1 MNAGTKGDSHPY
13 MKSKHSFIDKVGST
27 ISKYGMLSGGETVLI
42 GLSGGPDSVCL
53 LIALDKLKED
63 LNLKLHAIYIDHGLR
78 PGETPD
84 EIEFCRKLCQG
95 LTVPFI
101 TRSIDVKTYAKEND
115 INKQEAARE
124 LRYRAFDEVSAETDA
139 DRTALGHTADDQ
151 VETFLMRFLR
161 GSGPAGLAGIPPVR
175 GRIIRPLIDV
185 ERREVEQFLG
195 EENQVYIVDSSNLEE
210 DYLRNRLRHS
220 VIRELKDINP
230 HIVQTVSRTMDVLR
244 EEEKYFGILVT
255 KTLMKLIC
263 RKSDLRIELFLTP
276 MEMMDKVV
284 LRRVLRR
291 AINETKGLR
300 GMGFIHIEDIIE
312 LIKRGDPG
320 DRIYLP
326 KGLRVIKNYGT
337 LVITSEIPQGI
348 GYFSIEVP
356 GEAVLREI
364 KAVIMATVEESF
376 DSGGDGKEVAV
387 FDADKV
393 GAVLSVRP
401 RMKGDFFYP
410 IGFGKRKK
418 LQDFFVDE
426 KVPRDER
433 DGIPVVASGHDI
445 VWIAGYR
452 GDERFKV
459 TGDTKRF
466 LKLEFRQQL

>member
-1 MNAGTKGDSHPY
+1 
-13 MKSKHSFIDKVGST
+13 MKSKHSLFDEVRST
-27 ISKYGMLSGGETVLI
+27 ISKHAMLAGGETVLV

-53 LIALDKLKED
+53 LMALYKLREE
-63 LNLKLHAIYIDHGLR
+63 LNIKFHAIYIDHGLR
-78 PGETPD
+78 PDETPG
-84 EIEFCRKLCQG
+84 EIEFCKEMCQG
-95 LTVPFI
+95 LPVPFM
-101 TRSIDVKTYAKEND
+101 TRSIDVKTYANENG

-124 LRYRAFDEVSAETDA
+124 LRYKVFEEVSAEINTD
-139 DRTALGHTADDQ
+139 RIALGHTADDQ

-175 GRIIRPLIDV
+175 GRIIRPLIDTERKEV
-185 ERREVEQFLG
+185 ERFLD
-195 EENQVYIVDSSNLEE
+195 EEKQGYIVDSSNLQE

-230 HIVQTVSRTMDVLR
+230 HIVRTVSRTMDILR

-263 RKSDLRIELFLTP
+263 RKSDLHIELFLTP

-291 AINETKGLR
+291 AIGETKGLR
-300 GMGFIHIEDIIE
+300 GIGLVHIEDIIE
-312 LIKRGDPG
+312 LIKKGDPG

-337 LVITSEIPQGI
+337 LVMTSEIPQGI

-364 KAVIMATVEESF
+364 KAVITATVEESF
-376 DSGGDGKEVAV
+376 DSGCDGKKVAV

-393 GAVLSVRP
+393 GSVLSVRP
-401 RMKGDFFYP
+401 RGQGDFFHP
-410 IGFGKRKK
+410 LGFGKKKK

-433 DGIPVVASGHDI
+433 DAIPIIASGHDI

-466 LKLEFRQQL
+466 LRLEFKQQL